1 MDINMDTIKKLREQ
15 SGAGIIDCK
24 AALLEANGDLNVA
37 LEILRKK
44 GIAKAGKR
52 ADHAANQG
60 VIKAWVDP
68 EQQWGCLLEL
78 RTETDFVARNDKFQ
92 QLAEDILEA
101 AVNNKVQ
108 DLGSLLALTIHG
120 QIIQEVVENWS
131 GVMGEKIVLS
141 NYATLSSQGTVASY
155 LHGGGTIGVLVA
167 INKPSAS
174 ELAKDLAMQIAATNP
189 KYLTPEEIPAS
200 EIEKEKEIYREQL
213 KQEGKPAEIIDKIIE
228 NKLSH
233 YFTEVCLVKQEF
245 IKDEQQ
251 TIEKLLAGA
260 IIEGYYRF
268 QL

>member
-233 YFTEVCLVKQEF
+233 YFAEVCLVKQEF

>member
-1 MDINMDTIKKLREQ
+1 MDTIKKLREQ

-228 NKLSH
+228 NKGKLISF
-233 YFTEVCLVKQEF
+233 YEEEKQ
-245 IKDEQQ
+245 
-251 TIEKLLAGA
+251 A
-260 IIEGYYRF
+260 IINQVVTKGLDPNM
-268 QL
+268 QLKD

>member
-1 MDINMDTIKKLREQ
+1 MDTIKKLREQ

>member
-101 AVNNKVQ
+101 AVNNKVR

>member
-1 MDINMDTIKKLREQ
+1 MDINMNMIKELREQ
-15 SGAGIIDCK
+15 SGAGIVDCK
-24 AALLEANGDLNVA
+24 AALLEANGNLDVA

-60 VIKAWVDP
+60 VIKAWVDSQ
-68 EQQWGCLLEL
+68 QQWGCLLEL

-108 DLGSLLALTIHG
+108 DLESLLALTIHG
-120 QIIQEVVENWS
+120 QVIQEAIDNLS

-155 LHGGGTIGVLVA
+155 LHGGGAIGVLVA
-167 INKPSAS
+167 INKPSAG

-189 KYLTPEEIPAS
+189 QYLTPEQIPVS

-213 KQEGKPAEIIDKIIE
+213 KKEGKPAEIIDKIID

-251 TIEKLLAGA
+251 TIEQLLAGA
-260 IIEGYYRF
+260 TIEGYYRF

>member
-1 MDINMDTIKKLREQ
+1 MDMIKKLREQ

>member
-92 QLAEDILEA
+92 QLAEDILEV

>member
-108 DLGSLLALTIHG
+108 DLGSLLALTLHG

>member
-108 DLGSLLALTIHG
+108 DLGSLLALTLHG

-141 NYATLSSQGTVASY
+141 NYATLNSQGTVASY

-213 KQEGKPAEIIDKIIE
+213 KEEGEPAEIIDKIIE

>member
-1 MDINMDTIKKLREQ
+1 MLFR
-15 SGAGIIDCK
+15 S
-24 AALLEANGDLNVA
+24 
-37 LEILRKK
+37 
-44 GIAKAGKR
+44 
-52 ADHAANQG
+52 
-60 VIKAWVDP
+60 
-68 EQQWGCLLEL
+68 QWGCLLEL

>member
-15 SGAGIIDCK
+15 SGACIIDCK

>member
-1 MDINMDTIKKLREQ
+1 
-15 SGAGIIDCK
+15 
-24 AALLEANGDLNVA
+24 
-37 LEILRKK
+37 
-44 GIAKAGKR
+44 
-52 ADHAANQG
+52 
-60 VIKAWVDP
+60 
-68 EQQWGCLLEL
+68 
-78 RTETDFVARNDKFQ
+78 
-92 QLAEDILEA
+92 
-101 AVNNKVQ
+101 
-108 DLGSLLALTIHG
+108 LTIHG

>member
-1 MDINMDTIKKLREQ
+1 M
-15 SGAGIIDCK
+15 
-24 AALLEANGDLNVA
+24 
-37 LEILRKK
+37 
-44 GIAKAGKR
+44 
-52 ADHAANQG
+52 
-60 VIKAWVDP
+60 
-68 EQQWGCLLEL
+68 EL
-78 RTETDFVARNDKFQ
+78 RTEIDFVARNDKFQ

-108 DLGSLLALTIHG
+108 DLGSLLALTLHG